1 MSVSLIIRSPHS
13 TAVGLLLC
21 VRRTGYI
28 GLDIDRL
35 LHCRRAVAAAPQ
47 LSGKCEQCHV
57 DSRRRKLNTD
67 LFRNGAPLI
76 VQLIGVYLLFTGDSL
91 TQHRGYKFSTRDQD
105 NDLSPTGSCA
115 VTYKGAWWY
124 KKCHASNLN
133 GAYLRGNHSSYA
145 DGVEWYAWTGHH
157 YSLRF
162 TEMKI
167 RPFHL

>member
-1 MSVSLIIRSPHS
+1 M
-13 TAVGLLLC
+13 T
-21 VRRTGYI
+21 
-28 GLDIDRL
+28 
-35 LHCRRAVAAAPQ
+35 AAPQ

-67 LFRNGAPLI
+67 LFRNGAALV

-91 TQHRGYKFSTRDQD
+91 ERQRGHKFSTRDQD
-105 NDLSPTGSCA
+105 NDQDTRTCA
-115 VTYKGAWWY
+115 VLFKGAWWY
-124 KKCHASNLN
+124 SNCLNSNLN
-133 GAYLRGNHSSYA
+133 GRYLRGSYSSYA
-145 DGVEWYAWTGHH
+145 DGVVWRAWTGYR

>member
-1 MSVSLIIRSPHS
+1 MSVCLIIRSPHS

-21 VRRTGYI
+21 ARRTGYV

-35 LHCRRAVAAAPQ
+35 LHCRCAVTAAPQ

-67 LFRNGAPLI
+67 LFRNGAALI

-91 TQHRGYKFSTRDQD
+91 TQHHRGHKFSTRDQD
-105 NDLSPTGSCA
+105 NDIHSQSCA
-115 VTYKGAWWY
+115 VLFKGAWWY
-124 KKCHASNLN
+124 SSCHDSNLN
-133 GAYLRGNHSSYA
+133 GAYLRGSHSSPA
-145 DGVEWYAWTGHH
+145 NGVVWETWTGNH

>member
-1 MSVSLIIRSPHS
+1 MSVCLIILSPHS
-13 TAVGLLLC
+13 AAAGLLLC
-21 VRRTGYI
+21 ARRTGDV

-67 LFRNGAPLI
+67 LFRNGAAPI

-91 TQHRGYKFSTRDQD
+91 ARHRGYKFSTQDQD
-105 NDLSPTGSCA
+105 NDVWTNSCA
-115 VTYKGAWWY
+115 VTFKGAWWY
-124 KKCHASNLN
+124 DNCHSSNLN
-133 GAYLRGNHSSYA
+133 GAYLSGNHSSYA
-145 DGVEWYAWTGHH
+145 DGVEWYAWTGHY

>member
-1 MSVSLIIRSPHS
+1 MSVCLIIRSPHS

-21 VRRTGYI
+21 ARLTGYI

-35 LHCRRAVAAAPQ
+35 LHCRCAVAAAPQ

-67 LFRNGAPLI
+67 LFRNGAALI
-76 VQLIGVYLLFTGDSL
+76 VQLIGVYMLFTGDSL
-91 TQHRGYKFSTRDQD
+91 ERHRGRQFSTRDQD

-115 VTYKGAWWY
+115 VAYKGGWWY
-124 KKCHASNLN
+124 HKCHHSNLN

-145 DGVEWYAWTGHH
+145 DGVEWHAWTGHH

>member
-1 MSVSLIIRSPHS
+1 
-13 TAVGLLLC
+13 VGLLLC
-21 VRRTGYI
+21 ARRTGYI
-28 GLDIDRL
+28 GVDIDRL
-35 LHCRRAVAAAPQ
+35 LHCRCTVAAAPRF
-47 LSGKCEQCHV
+47 SGKCEQCHV

-67 LFRNGAPLI
+67 LFRNGAALI

-91 TQHRGYKFSTRDQD
+91 TPHRGQKFSTRDQD
-105 NDLSPTGSCA
+105 NDLATDSCA
-115 VTYKGAWWY
+115 VAFKGAWWY
-124 KKCHASNLN
+124 AGCHASNLN

-145 DGVEWYAWTGHH
+145 DGVEWSAWTGAY

>member
-1 MSVSLIIRSPHS
+1 
-13 TAVGLLLC
+13 VGLLLC
-21 VRRTGYI
+21 ARRTGYI
-28 GLDIDRL
+28 GVDIDRL
-35 LHCRRAVAAAPQ
+35 LHCRCAVAAAPQ

-67 LFRNGAPLI
+67 LFRNGAALI

-91 TQHRGYKFSTRDQD
+91 AFQRGHKFSTRDQD
-105 NDLSPTGSCA
+105 NDLSSGSCA

-124 KKCHASNLN
+124 NKCHNSNLN
-133 GAYLRGNHSSYA
+133 GRYLRGSYSSSG
-145 DGVEWYAWTGHH
+145 DGVVWETWTGDH

>member
-47 LSGKCEQCHV
+47 LSGKCEQCRV

-67 LFRNGAPLI
+67 LFRNGAALI

-91 TQHRGYKFSTRDQD
+91 ERHRGHKFSTQDQD
-105 NDLSPTGSCA
+105 NDIYSESCA
-115 VTYKGAWWY
+115 LTYKGAWWY
-124 KKCHASNLN
+124 DACHVSNLN

-145 DGVEWYAWTGHH
+145 DGVEWYAWTGYH

-167 RPFHL
+167 RPFHR

>member
-1 MSVSLIIRSPHS
+1 MSVCLIIRSPNS

-21 VRRTGYI
+21 ARRTGYI

-35 LHCRRAVAAAPQ
+35 LHCRRAVTAAPQ

-67 LFRNGAPLI
+67 LFRNGAAPI

-91 TQHRGYKFSTRDQD
+91 TQHRGRQFSTRDQD
-105 NDLSPTGSCA
+105 NDLATVSCA
-115 VTYKGAWWY
+115 LTYKGAWWY
-124 KKCHASNLN
+124 KKCHHSNLN
-133 GAYLRGNHSSYA
+133 GAYLRGSHSSYA
-145 DGVEWYAWTGHH
+145 DGVGWRTWTGLY

>member
-1 MSVSLIIRSPHS
+1 M
-13 TAVGLLLC
+13 GLLLC
-21 VRRTGYI
+21 ARLTGYI

-67 LFRNGAPLI
+67 LFRNGAALI

-91 TQHRGYKFSTRDQD
+91 AYHRGYKFTTRDQD
-105 NDLSPTGSCA
+105 NDLAINSCA
-115 VTYKGAWWY
+115 VVHKGAWWHGN
-124 KKCHASNLN
+124 CHLSNLN

-145 DGVEWYAWTGHH
+145 DGVGWKTWTGYH